1 MYSQIIPKMN
11 FQNLVPVERS
21 RTYLDMAFRKAR
33 EKVQKKLTGD
43 FLQRLQK
50 KESIKLDVVKDQL
63 VTRLEGILNS
73 FPSMAHL
80 PKFYHELLKLTLDY
94 AELKKSLGA
103 VNWAVGKVR
112 IFHKEYVRKISRCT
126 QKDQISQTGKE
137 FYGRISSVLKQIDTN
152 LAYLQ
157 ESRKIMRSYP
167 DIKEMPTIVIFGFP
181 NVGKTTLLNRLTGS
195 KGKVAEYAFTTQ
207 GVNSGFIGS
216 GEKKIQVLDVPG
228 SLSRLD
234 KMNNIE
240 KIAYLAVKELADK
253 IIYVFDL
260 SGTGYDFKQQE
271 KLFRILKTE
280 YGKDKKILVYVS
292 KTDITP
298 KETIAELKIKHLSFP
313 ELQEKILE

>member
-1 MYSQIIPKMN
+1 MN

-21 RTYLDMAFRKAR
+21 KTYLDLAFRKAR

-43 FLQRLQK
+43 FLQRLKK

-63 VTRLEGILNS
+63 VTRLEGVLNS

-80 PKFYHELLKLTLDY
+80 PSFYHELLKLTLDY
-94 AELKKSLGA
+94 GELKKSLGA

-112 IFHKEYVRKISRCT
+112 IFHKEYVRKISRCE
-126 QKDQISQTGKE
+126 QKEKISQTGKE
-137 FYGRISSVLKQIDTN
+137 FYGRISSVVKQIDSN

-157 ESRKIMRSYP
+157 ESRKIMRGYP

-181 NVGKTTLLNRLTGS
+181 NVGKTTLLNKLTGS
-195 KGKVAEYAFTTQ
+195 KGKVAEYSFTTQ
-207 GVNSGFIGS
+207 GVNSGFITS
-216 GEKKIQVLDVPG
+216 GEKKIQFLDVPG

-240 KIAYLAVKELADK
+240 KIAYLTVKELADK

-260 SGTGYDFKQQE
+260 SGAGYDFEQQE
-271 KLFRILKTE
+271 KLYQLLKNE

-298 KETIAELKIKHLSFP
+298 KETIAELKIKHLSFA
-313 ELQEKILE
+313 ELNKEILE